1 MGVLQF
7 LPAGSVSNH
16 SWLGFLGEFGTGEGE
31 RGGQI
36 SADEDGREGDPE

>member
-16 SWLGFLGEFGTGEGE
+16 SWLGFLGELGTGEGE
-31 RGGQI
+31 RGGQL